1 MVIGVGPVFHRFD
14 PPGRRDQKVAWEAE
28 RASRKPQTK
37 MAMRH
42 PAYGDAQGL
51 ETNEAKRRHN
61 SGVKHFRHPIVGEL
75 HLLFEA
81 MELSA
86 DTGLSLYVYSPEPD
100 SPSEYGIRLLASWAA
115 TNQQLDRTESARMAD
130 GS

>member
-1 MVIGVGPVFHRFD
+1 
-14 PPGRRDQKVAWEAE
+14 
-28 RASRKPQTK
+28 
-37 MAMRH
+37 MRH

-51 ETNEAKRRHN
+51 ETNEAKRRPN

-100 SPSEYGIRLLASWAA
+100 SPSEDGIRLLATWAA